1 LGLMADACIKN
12 KRYGQAFDALKQ
24 AQSRLNGENYER
36 FYAAEIYRLL
46 GETHLKSNQDLNQ
59 AEHYFC
65 KGLEVARE
73 QKAKS
78 FELRVCLSLSDLYEL
93 GPDADKWRSRLSEV
107 YSSFNEGFDTPDLVR
122 AKARLESPW

>member
-1 LGLMADACIKN
+1 VLHGEFEKGIAEIHEGLERERATGALLLEAYSLGLMADACIKN

-24 AQSRLNGENYER
+24 AQSRLNGENSTR

-46 GETHLKSNQDLNQ
+46 GETYLRSTQDLDQ
-59 AEHYFC
+59 AEYYFC

-78 FELRVCLSLSDLYEL
+78 FELRVCLSGLH
-93 GPDADKWRSRLSEV
+93 PVPK
-107 YSSFNEGFDTPDLVR
+107 TP
-122 AKARLESPW
+122 S